1 MADRGDP
8 SALRWLVGVELTNY
22 RKRAGKTI
30 TAASKTIGCSP
41 GKVGHLEGGRNQQQ
55 PSEVTELLRFYDADQ
70 ADIDRL
76 ASLAASADQ
85 QTWWAPWT
93 AVVPDWL
100 RTFVGL
106 EGLASRVTDYATAVV
121 PALLQTE
128 GYSLGVTQGSGRVR
142 PDHSERTVNLRMERQ
157 RRLYTETEPLHLTAF
172 IEESVLDRP
181 IGTPETMRAQLEHL
195 ITSTERENIELRV
208 LPTSIGLHDATT
220 GPFTLLEF
228 SAAQAVAYVELLN
241 GAIYVQDQE
250 EVDGYTRIVARLREE
265 HAWTETQTVEAIKAR
280 LDAY

>member
-1 MADRGDP
+1 ME
-8 SALRWLVGVELTNY
+8 S
-22 RKRAGKTI
+22 
-30 TAASKTIGCSP
+30 
-41 GKVGHLEGGRNQQQ
+41 GRNQQQ
-55 PSEVTELLRFYDADQ
+55 PAEITELLRYYNADQ

-76 ASLAASADQ
+76 AILAASADQ

-106 EGLASRVTDYATAVV
+106 EGLASRVTDYATAVM

-128 GYSLGVTQGSGRVR
+128 EYSLGVTQGSGRVR

-157 RRLYTETEPLHLTAF
+157 RRLYMEANPVHLTAF

-181 IGTPETMRAQLEHL
+181 VGTPETMRAQFEHL
-195 ITSTERENIELRV
+195 LSTAKRENVELRV
-208 LPTSIGLHDATT
+208 LPTSVGAHDGFA

-228 SAAQAVAYVELLN
+228 TAAQAIVYVELVD
-241 GAIYVQDQE
+241 GAVYVQDQE
-250 EVDGYTRIVARLREE
+250 QIGGYEWIVARLYDEYALSEE
-265 HAWTETQTVEAIKAR
+265 DTIKAIQAR